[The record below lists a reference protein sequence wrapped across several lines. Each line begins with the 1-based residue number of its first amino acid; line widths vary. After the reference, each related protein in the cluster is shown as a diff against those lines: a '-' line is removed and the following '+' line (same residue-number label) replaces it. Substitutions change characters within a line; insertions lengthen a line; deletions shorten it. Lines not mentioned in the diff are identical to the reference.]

1 MDKTFWKNIAEND
14 YAIPKGHDLIDLTEE
29 LLGYLDSPDSE
40 LRDDIA
46 YRTFHQWINKLD
58 LYEPEV
64 LRSIR
69 DVLMDNL
76 FVGLRQVDDNTVLL
90 RSFSALVLSL
100 VIYYDN
106 IKPFLEQEEFD
117 VMLDAVLRYFE
128 AEWDLRGYDEKLGW
142 IHAIAHTADL
152 LKFFIRNKRTEDENH
167 EFILQSIANRL
178 MDSTGVIF
186 VHDEDE
192 RLALAALEIV
202 RRGEMEF
209 EAIVAIL
216 YQFEAW
222 KKHNIGTEFDP
233 KVFATNQN
241 VKHFLRSWYFQVT
254 KIEPENLPE
263 DYQEGLVGVLER
275 TMRAYN
281 F

>member
-1 MDKTFWKNIAEND
+1 MDKAFWKDIAENE
-14 YAIPKGHDLIDLTEE
+14 YALPQGHDLIDLTEE
-29 LLGYLDSPDSE
+29 LLGYLGSPDSE

-46 YRTFHQWINKLD
+46 YRTFHNWINILE
-58 LYEPEV
+58 LYDPEV
-64 LRSIR
+64 LRNIR

-76 FVGLRQVDDNTVLL
+76 FVGVRQDDENTVLL

-100 VIYYDN
+100 IIHYDN
-106 IKPFLEQEEFD
+106 QKPFLDQEEFD
-117 VMLDAVLRYFE
+117 VMLDAVLRYFD
-128 AEWDLRGYDEKLGW
+128 AEQDLRGYDAKLGW
-142 IHAIAHTADL
+142 IHAIAHSADL

-167 EFILQSIANRL
+167 EFILQTIANKL
-178 MDSTGVIF
+178 MDPTGVIF

-192 RLALAALEIV
+192 RLALTALEII

-222 KKHNIGTEFDP
+222 KKHNIGTEFDRN
-233 KVFATNQN
+233 VFASNQN
-241 VKHFLRSWYFQVT
+241 VKNFLRSWYFQVT
-254 KIEPENLPE
+254 KIEAENLPE
-263 DYQEGLVGVLER
+263 DYREGLVGVLER

>member
-1 MDKTFWKNIAEND
+1 MDKAFWTNIAEND
-14 YAIPKGHDLIDLTEE
+14 YAIPQGHDLIDLTEE

-46 YRTFHQWINKLD
+46 YRTFHQWINKLE

-64 LRSIR
+64 LRSMR

-76 FVGLRQVDDNTVLL
+76 FVGLRQNDTNTVLL

-100 VIYYDN
+100 IIHYDN
-106 IKPFLEQEEFD
+106 QKPFLEQEEFD
-117 VMLDAVLRYFE
+117 IMLDAVLRYFE
-128 AEWDLRGYDEKLGW
+128 AEHDLRGYDEKLGW
-142 IHAIAHTADL
+142 VHAVAHSADL

-167 EFILQSIANRL
+167 EFILQSIANKL

-192 RLALAALEIV
+192 RLALTALEII

-222 KKHNIGTEFDP
+222 KKHNIGAEFDP

-241 VKHFLRSWYFQVT
+241 VKNFLRSWYFQVT
-254 KIEPENLPE
+254 KIEKDKLPE

-275 TMRAYN
+275 TTRAYN